1 MQLTRNTAVSS
12 IYPGFPSHRLQ
23 TSLQIQNCLLLETKM
38 NRVQI
43 VFKNPNKTDTLN
55 FVTIQELTILKL
67 LAVLADRKQIV

>member
-1 MQLTRNTAVSS
+1 
-12 IYPGFPSHRLQ
+12 
-23 TSLQIQNCLLLETKM
+23 M

-67 LAVLADRKQIV
+67 LAVLVDRKQIV